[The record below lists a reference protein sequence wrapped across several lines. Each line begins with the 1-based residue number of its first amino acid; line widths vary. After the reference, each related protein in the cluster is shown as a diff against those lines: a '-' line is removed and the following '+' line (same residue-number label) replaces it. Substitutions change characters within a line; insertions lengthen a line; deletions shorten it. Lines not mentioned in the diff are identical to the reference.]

1 VSLGNDA
8 HRKGVEDVEGFA
20 TYLFEIRQQSIP
32 APLRPPPKV
41 GPPPVVVSLLAAV
54 DLQAVVART
63 TAEHLTNDHV
73 NGAAVQPCLR
83 NGRDV
88 EVECR
93 VDEAEESVRNRGD

>member
-1 VSLGNDA
+1 M
-8 HRKGVEDVEGFA
+8 
-20 TYLFEIRQQSIP
+20 
-32 APLRPPPKV
+32 
-41 GPPPVVVSLLAAV
+41 

-63 TAEHLTNDHV
+63 TAEHLANDHV
-73 NGAAVQPCLR
+73 NGAAVQLRLR